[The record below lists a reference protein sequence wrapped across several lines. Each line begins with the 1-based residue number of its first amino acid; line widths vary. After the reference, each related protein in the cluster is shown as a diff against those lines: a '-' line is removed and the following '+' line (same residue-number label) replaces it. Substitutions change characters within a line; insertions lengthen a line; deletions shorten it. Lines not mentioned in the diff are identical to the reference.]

1 MPLHGV
7 GRLQHPVVLV
17 REEQQSALHPLPLQG
32 RERRQP
38 LGIGHPVV
46 ERAVRHQHRR
56 APLRDVRRG
65 VELLVDV
72 GRLVVRPAVLP
83 FREPE
88 FLGGVV
94 HRARVE
100 DARVVDD
107 AAEAVRPLA
116 RDPVLHEAAVRRAER
131 AGLPAIQP
139 VVARQRR
146 IEALLQVDEG
156 LAAPVLADRVGEFL
170 PVARGT
176 VEVDEHHRIAAPGE
190 GLRVPAPAPLVA
202 EAHLGAA
209 VHQERDRILAPR
221 HIAMRLDHV
230 AVDLLVVPARKAE
243 LLELAERTLAQQVR
257 VDAGQPAQGRGFTR
271 RQEQVGGRRQRRPRN
286 HGTAGRRRELRD
298 LSLADDAGRA
308 TRGRID
314 GEQRVLPDVVRG
326 GQQLAAV
333 VTGGQAAH

>member
-1 MPLHGV
+1 MPQQAV
-7 GRLQHPVVLV
+7 GGLQDPVVLV
-17 REEQQSALHPLPLQG
+17 REEHEPALDALALQCREG
-32 RERRQP
+32 REALRVR
-38 LGIGHPVV
+38 HAVV
-46 ERAVRHQHRR
+46 ERTVDDEHRR
-56 APLRDVRRG
+56 LPLRHMVRR
-65 VELLVDV
+65 VELLVHLRIGVV
-72 GRLVVRPAVLP
+72 GAAVLP
-83 FREPE
+83 FGEPE

-146 IEALLQVDEG
+146 IEALLQVDQG

-202 EAHLGAA
+202 ETHLGAA
-209 VHQERDRILAPR
+209 VHQERDRIFAPR
-221 HIAMRLDHV
+221 HVAMRLDHV
-230 AVDLLVVPARKAE
+230 AVDLLVVPAGKAE

-271 RQEQVGGRRQRRPRN
+271 RQEQVSGRRQRRPRN

-326 GQQLAAV
+326 GQQLASV